1 MAELKVANFSHPLS
15 QDVIEELKIAYD
27 TDEVSV
33 ENIPCQIDLDG
44 DITVQ
49 LDALV
54 EQGRFADLIVPP
66 ALGWAAGYV
75 IARLSY
81 AVTDG
86 MLPEP
91 PQQLVL
97 RRSDSAGWI
106 YWTVI

>member
-1 MAELKVANFSHPLS
+1 MLRIVNYSHPLN
-15 QDVIEELKIAYD
+15 QEVIENIKIAYD
-27 TDEVSV
+27 VGDDV
-33 ENIPCQIDLDG
+33 EIVNVPCQIDLDG
-44 DITVQ
+44 DIKAQ